1 MASIQL
7 TGDTGA
13 FVLDPENLVV
23 QVKRRWADD
32 WETEKYLQPISANL
46 SIAPDI
52 SAASFIYHYGEIKR
66 EDLNEF
72 TVFDPA
78 NLANQYVRIVVDDQ
92 QVFIGVIMDDQFDLM
107 GSLNGNP
114 SGDQSMTAYGLEH
127 VLDRAAVA
135 GAETATGIIQFS
147 PAFNLA
153 EKYGGIISGNR
164 SAEPTEDGYYVFDN
178 NDARWSNLDILR
190 YIINVHSD
198 FGFTLG
204 LSGQFNVL
212 ADVYGVY
219 WFEGLTI
226 RQVIDKLVDRRRGLG
241 WYLWSNGENVSVH
254 IFTVFERDIGFANV
268 LIPGNPD
275 QYEFNM
281 DSLDVQKATISQSQS
296 QLYDR
301 ILVQGA
307 RAQTVFTLSVSE
319 GNLVPAWNEQ
329 DKQAYINVDGD
340 TNEAKD
346 DERQSDRFEAVFQR
360 FLLSTDWDSRAGN
373 GNGGQRSPV
382 LPLLD
387 SKANIIAE
395 SADKVMQIR
404 RPFLRSLPFMDSKG
418 QTIPPLVLVKL
429 QVDGADKWFQI
440 DAGSKALK
448 TAKSSVRMLDDE
460 PGFTLKPAINHALAA
475 GKFFADTDNSET
487 DAVVDYE
494 TLTATVSIETDTRP
508 TVVVDITPDSDN
520 TRTLVLT
527 IYDAEFWYATPNTVT
542 GVKDGKFEQHSGG
555 VLRDDTDKL
564 RYLAALAAGWYSQ
577 RRSAVTL
584 TTNNLMASLRPGILI
599 TSAATSWHKE
609 PVGTVLSRI
618 NFDFENRTTTL
629 MTGHAELDLQILLD
643 IPGMSDFRSVGR
655 AFNRQQ
661 AQIKQLSDRLGFMPV
676 RHATASLP
684 FDPAAEQELP
694 AVDFIVDNFD
704 RGDANGLGLYWA
716 NSTLRFQ
723 INNNQVEQL
732 QNGAGVSRISLTL
745 ALRESKEGNGVDFF
759 SVSADSPSAGFGKYY
774 YFNDVGTIQSNTL
787 AYYKHPLSKV
797 DDGYYIKVGFEQ
809 YSDQS
814 ALETTLEHFCAM
826 VGIAYSGIKNPET
839 SSYTFDRVVI
849 TTQFRTG
856 DYMVQ
861 VGGANLSLQAPSFT
875 DDYYYVHPEN
885 EDYSTGFITDTK
897 LVDRVNDNK
906 FLSDQDYTIQE
917 GGDYSIIFNGK
928 SAANIKRIEP
938 PQEGIL
944 YKTATQSETLFA
956 SSSRESVSIFYES
969 SPFGESV
976 NYNFTRVS
984 IAPLGSPVVTDLTPF
999 GIRHNNSGS
1008 YQAPSL
1014 YGDRSVVYSRY
1025 IETVGP
1031 RAGRLTSQSHGLN
1044 QVENFIKL
1052 LVTKTGTSVYL
1063 NDELKGSSENSDI
1076 VPGQFVG
1083 LISVINQLANTTA
1096 AQQVRGVKISSF
1108 KAWRADISE
1117 PLDDE
1122 SGHGNY
1128 DAEDGFMFTDRYHS
1142 KDAEGEVIYNP
1153 TALDG

>member
-32 WETEKYLQPISANL
+32 WTTENYLQPISANL

-92 QVFIGVIMDDQFDLM
+92 QVFIGVLMDDQFDLM

-127 VLDRAAVA
+127 LLDRAAVA

-204 LSGQFNVL
+204 LSGQFDVL

-319 GNLVPAWNEQ
+319 GDLVPAWNEQ
-329 DKQAYINVDGD
+329 DKQAYINVEGD

-360 FLLSTDWDSRAGN
+360 FMLSTDWDSRAGN

-475 GKFFADTDNSET
+475 GNFFADTDNSET

-542 GVKDGKFEQHSGG
+542 GVKDGRFEQHSGG

-704 RGDANGLGLYWA
+704 RGDADNLGSYWEDNAQNIYLIRSGAAISNKLVQDVRNTVAGDGFLVASGSLTGHEIISESYARLTVGGQVFSETTNLGSVTAVANARLRNPYAVNWAFGDIIHYKTPIKKCSGIYLELLVDVPDLDVVKFFYEVPGKWKIFPIIQEVLHGIFFGGSISEGNFDGESLAFRVANFYKTLFYVDAGAATNSSKTVTVNASPVEHSILNNEGLATHVIYKTIAGEKISLCTDSEHVSIDKIVSSDINDSADLYSQSSVTGIDVLSSGHA
-716 NSTLRFQ
+716 ELSGQAKMLFHISNDVVSLHL
-723 INNNQVEQL
+723 NNNLIFNV
-732 QNGAGVSRISLTL
+732 
-745 ALRESKEGNGVDFF
+745 
-759 SVSADSPSAGFGKYY
+759 SVSQKTDFSGLIALAPSMSMLEQFGE
-774 YFNDVGTIQSNTL
+774 YF
-787 AYYKHPLSKV
+787 H
-797 DDGYYIKVGFEQ
+797 
-809 YSDQS
+809 
-814 ALETTLEHFCAM
+814 
-826 VGIAYSGIKNPET
+826 GIK
-839 SSYTFDRVVI
+839 RVRVW
-849 TTQFRTG
+849 R
-856 DYMVQ
+856 
-861 VGGANLSLQAPSFT
+861 
-875 DDYYYVHPEN
+875 DDIP
-885 EDYSTGFITDTK
+885 
-897 LVDRVNDNK
+897 
-906 FLSDQDYTIQE
+906 
-917 GGDYSIIFNGK
+917 
-928 SAANIKRIEP
+928 EP
-938 PQEGIL
+938 PD
-944 YKTATQSETLFA
+944 S
-956 SSSRESVSIFYES
+956 
-969 SPFGESV
+969 
-976 NYNFTRVS
+976 
-984 IAPLGSPVVTDLTPF
+984 
-999 GIRHNNSGS
+999 
-1008 YQAPSL
+1008 
-1014 YGDRSVVYSRY
+1014 
-1025 IETVGP
+1025 
-1031 RAGRLTSQSHGLN
+1031 
-1044 QVENFIKL
+1044 
-1052 LVTKTGTSVYL
+1052 
-1063 NDELKGSSENSDI
+1063 
-1076 VPGQFVG
+1076 
-1083 LISVINQLANTTA
+1083 
-1096 AQQVRGVKISSF
+1096 
-1108 KAWRADISE
+1108 
-1117 PLDDE
+1117 E
-1122 SGHGNY
+1122 SGHGYYNNETETFQY
-1128 DAEDGFMFTDRYHS
+1128 TDRYHS
-1142 KDAEGEVIYNP
+1142 IDEEGEAVYDP
-1153 TALDG
+1153 TALDD